1 MQRVIDAILALLNL
15 DLAAAADADH
25 HNAAGEL
32 RQPLLQL
39 LTVVVGGGL
48 LDLRPDLV
56 AAALNSGS
64 LDVFAR
70 SVAMQG
76 VAIALSRFLSAALNN
91 THTVCAMLTKSHGHP
106 HVLNR

>member
-56 AAALNSGS
+56 AAALELG
-64 LDVFAR
+64 LAR
-70 SVAMQG
+70 CICPLG
-76 VAIALSRFLSAALNN
+76 
-91 THTVCAMLTKSHGHP
+91 CDPMLLP
-106 HVLNR
+106 